1 MQDRIVD
8 DPTSLTGSDGPLV
21 RLERVSYRA
30 GDTPILTDLWLDIAS
45 GPPTILLGPNGAGK
59 STLLKLL
66 MGLVAP
72 TEGNLEARRVLGGRL
87 PRMAFVFQRPV
98 MLKRSAAANVAYAL
112 RAAGRSTSG
121 NAIRDL
127 LDRVALDH
135 LRDRPARR
143 LSAGEQQRLAL
154 ARALAR
160 EPDLLLLDEPTASL
174 DPTATKAVED
184 IVANVAREGVK
195 VVIATHDMGQARRL
209 GGDVVL
215 VVGGRIAERSATEDF
230 FKRPSTEAA
239 RRFLAGD
246 LVLST

>member
-1 MQDRIVD
+1 MRDSSVD
-8 DPTSLTGSDGPLV
+8 QPSAKQSEWPLV
-21 RLERVSYRA
+21 RLAHVSYRA
-30 GDTPILTDLWLDIAS
+30 GDTTILTDLSLDITGGS
-45 GPPTILLGPNGAGK
+45 PTVLLGPNGAGK
-59 STLLKLL
+59 TTLLKLL

-72 TEGNLEARRVLGGRL
+72 TEGSLQAGRGPGGRL

-98 MLKRSAAANVAYAL
+98 MLRRSAAANVSYAL
-112 RAAGRSTSG
+112 RAAGRSASG
-121 NAIRDL
+121 SAIRDL

-184 IVANVAREGVK
+184 IVADVAREGVK

-215 VVGGRIAERSATEDF
+215 VVGGRIAERAATEDF